1 MFSFKVIYA
10 YNMLHIKTQ
19 TLSTVMTQMASRTIC
34 FFFYRKSSIKLPLSN
49 KPPPSDS
56 PPPTPF
62 LGEES

>member
-19 TLSTVMTQMASRTIC
+19 TFSTVMTQMASRTIC
-34 FFFYRKSSIKLPLSN
+34 FFYRKSSIKLPLSN

-56 PPPTPF
+56 PPPPF